1 VSILN
6 CVFGIYTMKSR
17 TCLDAVTTALRG
29 MTSGRWK
36 RGEEDVAACLM
47 PFRANAWWAHDLSE
61 RREIAEMAQP
71 AFAVALAMVVV
82 TAVTTPQAR
91 SKSTRLVNFD
101 QLWRAQMIDW

>member
-1 VSILN
+1 
-6 CVFGIYTMKSR
+6 MP
-17 TCLDAVTTALRG
+17 LRRRFEDDLG
-29 MTSGRWK
+29 PLEAW
-36 RGEEDVAACLM
+36 GEGDVAACLM
-47 PFRANAWWAHDLSE
+47 PFYLNSRRANAWWAHDVSE

-82 TAVTTPQAR
+82 TAVMTPQAR

>member
-1 VSILN
+1 
-6 CVFGIYTMKSR
+6 
-17 TCLDAVTTALRG
+17 